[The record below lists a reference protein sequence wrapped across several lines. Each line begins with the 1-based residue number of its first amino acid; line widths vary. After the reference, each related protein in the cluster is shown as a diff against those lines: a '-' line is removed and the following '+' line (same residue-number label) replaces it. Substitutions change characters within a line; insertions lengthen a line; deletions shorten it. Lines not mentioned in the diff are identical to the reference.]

1 MMIFFLKKY
10 YFSALENVSA
20 EETAV
25 VLDLDQANKTGGW
38 DDTVDLVA
46 DKKAL
51 PIVFSARI
59 ASSHKRKKK
68 KKNSILDGFEVQ
80 GRSSSRLPL
89 DRP

>member
-1 MMIFFLKKY
+1 MENNTSPHYDVKKYFFFEKY
-10 YFSALENVSA
+10 YFPALENVSA

-38 DDTVDLVA
+38 DDTVDLA
-46 DKKAL
+46 AEKKAL

-68 KKNSILDGFEVQ
+68 RIRF
-80 GRSSSRLPL
+80 
-89 DRP
+89 